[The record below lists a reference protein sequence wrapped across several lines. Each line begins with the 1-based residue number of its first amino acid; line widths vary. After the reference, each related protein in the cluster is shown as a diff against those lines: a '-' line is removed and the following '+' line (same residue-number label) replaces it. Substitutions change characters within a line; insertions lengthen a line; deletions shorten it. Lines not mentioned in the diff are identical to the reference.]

1 MHEPATAITD
11 LLLAMEA
18 AAVAIFARR
27 TRTSN
32 IPLRGSTLLLFWALA
47 FAALLGFITHGFVA
61 NHTSTLFAVLWRTL
75 LLSVAVAGAATWVAA
90 GQLWPSLRL
99 QRIALLI
106 AGISLLALA
115 ALIVVNVRRW
125 AEGYNI
131 AIASYAPAML
141 FLLISFIA
149 ARRRRAAL
157 SVTGSVGVL
166 LSFLAAVVQQSNW
179 HIGPVD
185 HNALYHLIQALG
197 LLMIF
202 LALRAAMRPHKW
214 HSTLGPMAPHG
225 FDPRSSA

>member
-11 LLLAMEA
+11 LLLAIECA
-18 AAVAIFARR
+18 TLAVLARR
-27 TRTSN
+27 PRTSN
-32 IPLRGSTLLLFWALA
+32 IPLRGSTVLLFWALA
-47 FAALLGFITHGFVA
+47 LAALLGFITHGFVA
-61 NHTSTLFAVLWRTL
+61 DHTSTLFTALWRTL
-75 LLSVAVAGAATWVAA
+75 LLSIAVAGAATWVAA

-106 AGISLLALA
+106 AGIGLLALA
-115 ALIVVNVRRW
+115 ALIVVDVGRW

-131 AIASYAPAML
+131 ALASYAPAMV

-149 ARRRRAAL
+149 ARITRRAAL
-157 SVTGSVGVL
+157 SVTGAVGVL
-166 LSFLAAVVQQSNW
+166 LSFAAAVVQQSNW

-202 LALRAAMRPHKW
+202 IALRSAMRPKH
-214 HSTLGPMAPHG
+214 AA
-225 FDPRSSA
+225 SAQPKSRF